1 MKSRPIAVVVGVAA
15 TMLVAVAFRPTGSLP
30 KPPEP
35 GGPRDAY
42 APSAMPSAPGAE
54 DSSAA
59 FTRWVEQ
66 HGTEEQR
73 AAVLGHVTRLD
84 RAVKQDDHVN
94 TYLATDFPD
103 NVDARTRTIIRAYLT
118 WAGPNEPG
126 RMLVLYN
133 AAGEVMGAI
142 RVADWS

>member
-1 MKSRPIAVVVGVAA
+1 MKSRALAIAVAVAA
-15 TMLVAVAFRPTGSLP
+15 TVLIAVAFRPTDNAP
-30 KPPEP
+30 KPGKP
-35 GGPRDAY
+35 GSAY
-42 APSAMPSAPGAE
+42 APSVMPSAPGAE

-59 FTRWVEQ
+59 FTRYVEQ
-66 HGTEEQR
+66 HGTAEER
-73 AAVLGHVTRLD
+73 AAVLGHVTRLN

-103 NVDARTRTIIRAYLT
+103 NVDDRTRTIIRAYLK

-133 AAGEVMGAI
+133 AAGGVMGAI
-142 RVADWS
+142 LVADWS